1 LEKKEY
7 NKLLL
12 FVRRNIME
20 YLSLIKLE
28 TKKYNIED
36 EIIIATIAK
45 VKSYIK
51 RYCNITEIPTDLD
64 YLIVDMSVKILENK
78 CKNDSESKE
87 IKSKTMGDTSVTYN
101 TQTNKEYTYDEI
113 TGQFSSDLNNYRCIR
128 W

>member
-1 LEKKEY
+1 
-7 NKLLL
+7 
-12 FVRRNIME
+12 ME